1 MKILL
6 TNVVVVEGVV
16 GDMGDVGVGDYELLE
31 HNKDLDGEYNEKVTS
46 CLCFSS
52 RSYH

>member
-1 MKILL
+1 M
-6 TNVVVVEGVV
+6 VEGVV
-16 GDMGDVGVGDYELLE
+16 GAAHTGDVRVGGHVGDHELLE
-31 HNKDLDGEYNEKVTS
+31 HNKYLDGEYVETITS

>member
-31 HNKDLDGEYNEKVTS
+31 HNKDLDGEYYGNTGCGVFKWGVQN
-46 CLCFSS
+46 
-52 RSYH
+52 

>member
-1 MKILL
+1 M
-6 TNVVVVEGVV
+6 VEGVV
-16 GDMGDVGVGDYELLE
+16 GDIGDVAVGGHVDDYELLE
-31 HNKDLDGEYNEKVTS
+31 HNKDLNGEYDETIAS